1 MRLRAAAWFLPFV
14 FIVWSVYFV
23 PLLLNSRPSTGTNVK
38 AAVLTKIT
46 FHTRE
51 GVTQEEARLALIK
64 VVSKHFE
71 DVLHVELKEHLQ
83 KSRGTTTTV
92 PIFLWFRS
100 VKEANAKKT
109 VLEQNKS
116 ELELE
121 LQVVK
126 TRYSGCLTTPRCG
139 TAAKPARS
147 SSGATKRPRTKP
159 SADPAPPP
167 AMAPGRRNEAAE
179 IKLCEVP
186 SSVLFHL
193 GASKLCKTSA
203 GLLILHSSHD
213 CRSQILVVVHF
224 SSSHRRN
231 PKVNDRRA

>member
-46 FHTRE
+46 YHTRE

-100 VKEANAKKT
+100 VKEANEKKT
-109 VLEQNKS
+109 VLEENKNA
-116 ELELE
+116 LELD
-121 LQVVK
+121 LQ
-126 TRYSGCLTTPRCG
+126 
-139 TAAKPARS
+139 RS
-147 SSGATKRPRTKP
+147 SLFSSVTVDDPIIHMPNSMTEPP
-159 SADPAPPP
+159 SSPPVPSPPP
-167 AMAPGRRNEAAE
+167 PLPSPPLPPLPSPPPSYPSQLGCERFPCSRRARYPSPRQ
-179 IKLCEVP
+179 EVRV
-186 SSVLFHL
+186 SE
-193 GASKLCKTSA
+193 
-203 GLLILHSSHD
+203 SHD
-213 CRSQILVVVHF
+213 RGV
-224 SSSHRRN
+224 
-231 PKVNDRRA
+231 AA